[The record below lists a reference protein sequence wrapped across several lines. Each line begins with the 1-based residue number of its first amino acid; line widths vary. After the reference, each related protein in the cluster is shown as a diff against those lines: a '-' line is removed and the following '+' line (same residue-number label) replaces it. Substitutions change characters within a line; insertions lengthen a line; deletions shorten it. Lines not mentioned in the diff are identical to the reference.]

1 MSRGASQGLVWGITI
16 ILIVGSVGYLFN
28 SYSYLLS
35 PVQSPK
41 TVIADYTGK
50 VIQVDHVTHTSGG
63 LFFTSSRT
71 DTYVTFDNGQTY
83 WKPGYEVVIE
93 GYSYHVHSVKTTVY
107 GPQAGGNGTLTT
119 TENTFSSINQK

>member
-1 MSRGASQGLVWGITI
+1 MSQGASQGIVWGII
-16 ILIVGSVGYLFN
+16 IVMIVGSAVYMFN

-35 PVQSPK
+35 PAQPSK
-41 TVIADYTGK
+41 TVITNYTGK

-63 LFFTSSRT
+63 LFFSSSRT

-93 GYSYHVHSVKTTVY
+93 GYIYQVHSVKTTVY